1 MRSNFFGKIE
11 NAPTSL
17 YFTYEKSGG
26 DFVLETTKIT
36 YNSSTKKLEKIEE
49 PGETSTKNMT
59 TDDEKRFIEKLNS
72 IDFFNLKEK
81 YLAEKV
87 PVGVYT
93 FHLFV
98 FIVHQSTSG
107 LAMNS
112 IQSVIWQT
120 GSDAP
125 KSLFSLSEF
134 IETL

>member
-1 MRSNFFGKIE
+1 MEISFLRQQKLLTIRV
-11 NAPTSL
+11 P
-17 YFTYEKSGG
+17 
-26 DFVLETTKIT
+26 
-36 YNSSTKKLEKIEE
+36 KKLEKIEE

-72 IDFFNLKEK
+72 IDFFNLKDK

-120 GSDAP
+120 GLEAP